1 MLSLINWNSLF
12 RRNGKRHSKS
22 KRITIKKQ
30 KEGWTG
36 YKLANHLCLPISTVY
51 SWIEKYQKCNIDE
64 MVDKLTRLKMP
75 VDPRTRK
82 FVIKLRN
89 KWNWGPVRIEGY
101 IREKNPI
108 GIQPMGHNKI
118 YQILVEEGLN
128 MPIDFVRKTWGT
140 KRFERQHSNSLWQTD
155 FKLLDNDNWICSY
168 LDDHS
173 RFLAAGKEFSE
184 SPTTD
189 IALEVFMKA
198 GKKYGFPEQVLI
210 DQGVQFYNVPV
221 KGWKQEASRY
231 KQELAAVGTE
241 HIVASKRRPTTIGKI
256 ESFHRA
262 LQIEG
267 NQLNMSY
274 KRFFNYWNNQRP
286 HKALKYK
293 YPKDIYFRD
302 MK

>member
-1 MLSLINWNSLF
+1 MERDIVKRKEFILSKNNKGL
-12 RRNGKRHSKS
+12 
-22 KRITIKKQ
+22 
-30 KEGWTG
+30 TG
-36 YKLANHLCLPISTVY
+36 YKIAKEFGFPKSTVY
-51 SWIEKYQKCNIDE
+51 SWIKKYSNKDIDILCS
-64 MVDKLTRLKMP
+64 KPTRVKMP

-101 IREKNPI
+101 IREKQPVGVQPI
-108 GIQPMGHNKI
+108 GHNKI
-118 YQILVEEGLN
+118 YQVLVEEGLN
-128 MPIDFVRKTWGT
+128 LPIDFVRKTWGT
-140 KRFERQHSNSLWQTD
+140 KRFERHHSNSLWQTD
-155 FKLLDNDNWICSY
+155 FKLLDNDNWICTY

-173 RFLAAGKEFSE
+173 RFLPAGKEFSE

-198 GKKYGFPEQVLI
+198 GKKHGFPEQVLT
-210 DQGVQFYNVPV
+210 DQGSQFYNVPV
-221 KGWKQEASRY
+221 KGWKQEDSRY
-231 KQELAAVGTE
+231 KKELAAVGTE

-267 NQLNMSY
+267 NWLEMSY
-274 KRFFNYWNNQRP
+274 KRFFGYWNKQRP
-286 HKALKYK
+286 HQALKYK